1 MADTINLNAESQR
14 NIIGDDNSATLEL
27 ENASATPNAS
37 AVALNAV
44 HTGAGA
50 GTATVAA
57 ISALN
62 STASGPALEFKGG
75 SVISTASAGATAAF
89 GIRVKFG
96 NVYGWVPAYTEI
108 DA

>member
-50 GTATVAA
+50 GTATV
-57 ISALN
+57 
-62 STASGPALEFKGG
+62 
-75 SVISTASAGATAAF
+75 
-89 GIRVKFG
+89 
-96 NVYGWVPAYTEI
+96 PAYTEI